1 MDDEWYRANVM
12 KPTDK
17 DTFGNEGSLYPSDK
31 FIIFVSFTKEV
42 AFEEIKWLEGTEENF
57 RGLNIS

>member
-17 DTFGNEGSLYPSDK
+17 DTFGNEGTLYPSEK
-31 FIIFVSFTKEV
+31 FIIFLSFSKEV
-42 AFEEIKWLEGTEENF
+42 AFE
-57 RGLNIS
+57 